1 MAVLGDGG
9 PFKRWEVLGSLR
21 VLLLDSF
28 KRVVPEFRGLASSPA
43 ALLLSSVICR
53 GEPLEPGSKQ
63 TSVSYE
69 IN

>member
-9 PFKRWEVLGSLR
+9 PFKRREVRGSLR

-43 ALLLSSVICR
+43 AFRLSSMICCGAIPPR
-53 GEPLEPGSKQ
+53 
-63 TSVSYE
+63 
-69 IN
+69 